1 MMSVGALAEQ
11 MGAVATLGVSGG
23 GGFYIAKYLLEKIFA
38 RWDKKEEMLDT
49 ATSVL
54 VLQLKTQVE
63 DLGKRLDN
71 AYAQI
76 GGLQEQLMDCRQHH
90 SETSAEL
97 LKVRAMLDLK
107 GQVDQRA
114 AQVVAA
120 DRLGLTAKM
129 QSREGAE

>member
-1 MMSVGALAEQ
+1 MMSIADMAEQ

-23 GGFYIAKYLLEKIFA
+23 GGFYIAKWLVEKIFA

-54 VLQLKTQVE
+54 VMQLKTQVE
-63 DLGKRLDN
+63 DLGKRLDA
-71 AYAQI
+71 AYLQI
-76 GGLQEQLMDCRQHH
+76 GTLQEQLMDCKNNHA
-90 SETSAEL
+90 ETGAEL
-97 LKVRAMLDLK
+97 LKVRAMLELK

-120 DRLGLTAKM
+120 DRLGLTVRV
-129 QSREGAE
+129 QNEGAE

>member
-1 MMSVGALAEQ
+1 MMSIGDMAEQ

-23 GGFYIAKYLLEKIFA
+23 GGFYIAKWLVEKIFA

-54 VLQLKTQVE
+54 VVQLKTQVE
-63 DLGKRLDN
+63 DLGKRLDA
-71 AYAQI
+71 AYLQI
-76 GGLQEQLMDCRQHH
+76 GTLQEQLMDCKNNHA
-90 SETSAEL
+90 ETGAEL
-97 LKVRAMLDLK
+97 LKVRAMLELK

-120 DRLGLTAKM
+120 DRLGLTVRV
-129 QSREGAE
+129 QNEGAE